1 MTNIKKQPS
10 QDEQI
15 GDFADRVI
23 KGQMKNTASDANEEL
38 HGLEETVLRLHN
50 SMPTSSLE
58 ESAKKQMFVRLNTR
72 IRRENEKAGQKDS
85 FWKTLFNTEWLRP
98 GFAIT
103 AGMVALLIAVAIL
116 SPNLGSVDSSTTVG
130 TALNPNSNLFIV
142 IGLVVIILGILWFS
156 RRK

>member
-10 QDEQI
+10 QDEQL

-23 KGQMKNTASDANEEL
+23 KGQIKNTASDSNEEM

-50 SMPTSSLE
+50 SMPSYTLE
-58 ESAKKQMFVRLNTR
+58 ESAKKQMYVRLNAR
-72 IRRENEKAGQKDS
+72 VRREHEKTGQKDS
-85 FWKTLFNTEWLRP
+85 FWKILFSTEWLRP

-103 AGMVALLIAVAIL
+103 AGVVALLIAAVIL
-116 SPNLGSVDSSTTVG
+116 SPSLGSAGSSTTVG
-130 TALNPNSNLFIV
+130 TALNPNSNSLIV
-142 IGLVVIILGILWFS
+142 IGLVVLILGILWFS